1 MRQRLPSLNA
11 QQAFEAVA
19 RLGSVQAAAE
29 ELSLTPGAVSRQIR
43 SLEDDLGIRLLR
55 RAGRG
60 VRLTDEGAQLSRALQ
75 PALAEIAAA
84 IAGARRQA
92 GRDTVHVRALSSF
105 ASGWLIARLD
115 GFRRRAPGIE
125 VALGHYPP
133 FDGASASDA
142 DLVVDWGRPGDFP
155 GAVADKLADEEV
167 FPVCS
172 PQVADRI
179 AANGGLA
186 GASFLHYA
194 DVPVGADWP
203 EWSEF
208 LAAVGLGGIG
218 AGSGPRFTAGDMI
231 VNAARGG
238 HGVML
243 SVTTLAH
250 DDLAAG
256 RLVRP
261 VPESLPSESGY
272 CLLTPE
278 ARLGEFA
285 VAAFSRLAAGR
296 GCGLLWRPQGGH
308 APAQGMPHPR
318 PARAAVR
325 RRFREEH
332 DRG

>member
-1 MRQRLPSLNA
+1 MRPRLPSLNA

-29 ELSLTPGAVSRQIR
+29 ELSLTPGAVSRQIK

-60 VRLTDEGAQLSRALQ
+60 LRLTEEGSQLSRALE
-75 PALAEIAAA
+75 PAFAGIAAA

-92 GRDTVHVRALSSF
+92 GRDTLHVRVLSSF

-115 GFRRRAPGIE
+115 SFRRLAPGIE
-125 VALGHYPP
+125 IALGLYPP
-133 FDGASASDA
+133 FDSGSASDA
-142 DLVVDWGRPGDFP
+142 DLVVDWGRPDDFP
-155 GAVADKLADEEV
+155 GEVADKLADEEI

-172 PQVADRI
+172 PQVAERI
-179 AANGGLA
+179 AVNGGLA

-194 DVPVGADWP
+194 DVPAGVDWP

-208 LAAVGLGGIG
+208 LAAVGLGGID

-231 VNAARGG
+231 VNAAREG

-250 DDLAAG
+250 DDLAAR
-256 RLVRP
+256 RLERP

-278 ARLGEFA
+278 ARLGEPA
-285 VAAFSRLAAGR
+285 VAAFREWLLAEAAGCFGDR
-296 GCGLLWRPQGGH
+296 KGARSGAEAA
-308 APAQGMPHPR
+308 APETGANGD
-318 PARAAVR
+318 AVPVPG
-325 RRFREEH
+325 EA
-332 DRG
+332 